1 MKGENISLNFS
12 LLVSIK
18 KVNSDYMTFLRRQTL
33 ITLFLFW
40 KKDSNINVAGLHGFQ
55 KGITHTVYFS
65 CCCLFTILSIQILQ
79 SCSRF
84 HKLSISMF
92 CTTIMR
98 LNCCKWF
105 NEFFTFLWHFI
116 VRYFSRFGFNKSCFW
131 SNRCSIWENCFWSNS
146 CSRWVITNRGRNL
159 VTDGSW
165 WHTISVSNI
174 LAQTWYFTLL
184 HCRL

>member
-1 MKGENISLNFS
+1 MALSKRG
-12 LLVSIK
+12 
-18 KVNSDYMTFLRRQTL
+18 Y
-33 ITLFLFW
+33 
-40 KKDSNINVAGLHGFQ
+40 A
-55 KGITHTVYFS
+55 HTMYFS
-65 CCCLFTILSIQILQ
+65 CCGLFTILSIQIVQ

-98 LNCCKWF
+98 FNCCKWF

-116 VRYFSRFGFNKSCFW
+116 VKYFSRFGFNK
-131 SNRCSIWENCFWSNS
+131 NCFCSNS

-165 WHTISVSNI
+165 WHTKSVSEHLGTNLI
-174 LAQTWYFTLL
+174 LYTATLL
-184 HCRL
+184 VIIIGRPTCTTTIWLCTRLFNWYSVNQCWYILFSYFPRL